1 MGEVQLCPQLQRCE
15 SMPPHRFRHVI
26 FSALVGALA
35 FGLPASLKIQA
46 ENAPPPKPQ
55 TFEERFA
62 SAVDFQHDVE
72 IGKGG
77 DRALHAEIAMPKQL
91 PAQPMPAVLWIH
103 GGGWSGG
110 SHKGNPTENLALKG
124 YFTASIEYRLS
135 GEAKWPAQIEDCKL
149 AVRWLRANALKYH
162 VNPDKIGCWGSSA
175 GGHLVACL
183 GTMGDQA
190 QYEGHGGY
198 EGVSSKV
205 QAVVDFCGPTDFREG
220 SAGIQGASG
229 DREAPGLL
237 GLFGGPFKEKTELWK
252 QGSPI
257 GYVNKGDPPFLMV
270 HGDKD
275 KTVPH
280 EQSEKLLAALQ
291 KAGVTAELLTVTRG
305 GHNMMAAAG
314 DAPAEPTQAEINK
327 KVTAF
332 LDLHLK

>member
-1 MGEVQLCPQLQRCE
+1 
-15 SMPPHRFRHVI
+15 MPPLCFRFL
-26 FSALVGALA
+26 AGALIFGWSA
-35 FGLPASLKIQA
+35 FSMTHA
-46 ENAPPPKPQ
+46 ETATPPKPPQ

-62 SAVDFQHDVE
+62 SVIDFQHDVE

-77 DRALHAEIAMPKQL
+77 DRTLHAEIAMPKQA
-91 PAQPMPAVLWIH
+91 PAKPMPAVLWIH

-110 SHKGNPTENLALKG
+110 SHKWNAAESLALKG
-124 YFTASIEYRLS
+124 YFTASIEYRLT

-149 AVRWLRANALKYH
+149 AVRWLRANAQKYH

-183 GTMGDQA
+183 GTMGDQP
-190 QYEGHGGY
+190 QLEGHGGY
-198 EGVSSKV
+198 EGVSSQV
-205 QAVVDFCGPTDFREG
+205 QAVVDFCGPADFTQG
-220 SAGIQGASG
+220 SADFQGGAT
-229 DREAPGLL
+229 DHDAPALL
-237 GLFGGPFKEKTELWK
+237 GLFGVPFKEKMDLWK

-257 GYVNKGDPPFLMV
+257 AFVKKGDPPFLIV

-275 KTVPH
+275 KSVPH

-291 KAGVTAELLTVTRG
+291 KAGVTAELLTVARG
-305 GHNMMAAAG
+305 GHTMTAEPG
-314 DAPAEPTQAEINK
+314 DAPAEPNPVEVGK